1 MSSTFLPF
9 QLSKEFF
16 HTLTQEHSSSFANAH
31 YDCLMCAGVS
41 ARPQA
46 QGSDLARFHP
56 VRRNGVIEMRDDGK
70 IMRNEAE
77 RQASSKARQSF
88 CMPMAS
94 EDDNPEILVTRW
106 LSLKN
111 RPCFHV

>member
-1 MSSTFLPF
+1 MCLAPFLPF

-77 RQASSKARQSF
+77 RQEFQSQAIF
-88 CMPMAS
+88 LYA
-94 EDDNPEILVTRW
+94 NGVRG
-106 LSLKN
+106 
-111 RPCFHV
+111 